1 MITLLIATAFSIK
14 FPGGSPSEFAAA
26 LANSTNQ
33 NVVLAQG
40 EAMTVSALNFTDL
53 TLNQMSQALRTQTNH
68 FMLPGT
74 EMVFSDQLL
83 SSELLTG
90 SGFRDIP
97 GFTSGNAFEHIQYDR
112 TNKSALLT
120 IKFAPLPSS
129 VVVNRKITFR
139 TDKDE
144 ALQLKSLE
152 GQLSKPIRFHWIYA
166 EQPIFVQTANMDEV
180 DFLTNISKA
189 LGARFN
195 PAAKT
200 YSFDL
205 DANSIRSRAAST
217 LTRLNTNKDPN
228 STDSQ
233 DYKFRIGC
241 LNSLTTAQISEAL
254 ATPTS
259 LTRVAINRNSQL
271 ANLATARIREL
282 EKIQKT
288 YGPNGRAS
296 KKAIGL
302 LDRIDP
308 DRPSYIVMDSKFYV
322 MMEIAVK
329 ATANSPASVVVL

>member
-1 MITLLIATAFSIK
+1 MLTLLIATAYSIHFS
-14 FPGGSPSEFAAA
+14 GGTPNAFANA
-26 LANSTNQ
+26 LFESTKQ
-33 NVVLAQG
+33 NVVLVQG
-40 EAMTVSALNFTDL
+40 ESALVGKLDYTNV
-53 TLNQMSQALRTQTNH
+53 TLNQMSQALRTQINH
-68 FMLPGT
+68 FLLPGT

-83 SSELLTG
+83 SSKLLTG

-97 GFTSGNAFEHIQYDR
+97 GFASGYAFEHIQYDR
-112 TNKSALLT
+112 TNKDALLT
-120 IKFAPLPSS
+120 VRFTPLPPSA
-129 VVVNRKITFR
+129 VVNGKITFR
-139 TDKDE
+139 TEKDE

-166 EQPIFVQTANMDEV
+166 EQPIFVQASNMDEV
-180 DFLTNISKA
+180 DFLTNVSKA

-200 YSFDL
+200 YNFDI
-205 DANSIRSRAAST
+205 DPNSIRTRAAST
-217 LTRLNTNKDPN
+217 LARLNANKDPN

-241 LNSLTTAQISEAL
+241 LNSLTAAQISEAL

-259 LTRVAINRNSQL
+259 LARVAINRSSQL
-271 ANLATARIREL
+271 TNLATARIREL